1 MWGTILSD
9 PLAIIALVGR
19 YPANQLMARMTIPR
33 RQNFTPATMRWREA
47 MGY

>member
-19 YPANQLMARMTIPR
+19 YPANQLMARMAILRRLSFIPA
-33 RQNFTPATMRWREA
+33 PMRGLGA

>member
-1 MWGTILSD
+1 MWGAILSD
-9 PLAIIALVGR
+9 PLAIVALVGR

-33 RQNFTPATMRWREA
+33 RRSFTPGTMRSREA